1 MSELQ
6 SQTREQWQLRLE
18 GQLVQ
23 MGRQLE
29 ITPYEELQAFVQSEI
44 GDLQLEEEK
53 KDACEWW
60 RYEKSAEGAA
70 LFWLSFF
77 SKWSK

>member
-1 MSELQ
+1 MPGFRDKGFGCSYYAEQAMSELQ

-53 KDACEWW
+53 KDACE
-60 RYEKSAEGAA
+60 
-70 LFWLSFF
+70 
-77 SKWSK
+77 